1 MWRPKE
7 GNLSI
12 RPSIEV
18 FVDASGS
25 RGYGQNH
32 TPPLSIIPRA
42 VEEEVVLPESEEDSR
57 VRGGRHGKHCEAEMW
72 GEALTG
78 RRLG

>member
-25 RGYGQNH
+25 RGSGQPR

-42 VEEEVVLPESEEDSR
+42 AEEEVIVPEREKNGS
-57 VRGGRHGKHCEAEMW
+57 VRGERHGKHCEAEMW